1 MIDDIADSLS
11 TSLGTTVYYGF
22 IPDEAD
28 GSLDSLVAI
37 RDFPL
42 GRPQHDFGEDEPAI
56 TPFGIAVHARA
67 KTQDAA
73 RALCESAYAAL
84 LSMGF
89 TALAPPVSLGKQDGR
104 FEVVAQVEAHEIRT

>member
-1 MIDDIADSLS
+1 MIEDIADELS
-11 TSLGTTVYYGF
+11 TSLERTVYYGF

-37 RDFPL
+37 RDFAL
-42 GRPQHDFGEDEPAI
+42 GRPSHDFGEDLPII

-67 KTQDAA
+67 KTQDTA
-73 RALCESAYAAL
+73 RALCDEAYAEL

-89 TALAPPVSLGKQDGR
+89 IALSPPVSLGKQGGR
-104 FEVVAQVEAHEIRT
+104 FEVVAQVEAHEIS